1 MFKLEED
8 KEKIEFQR
16 KERNT
21 FAVFIMMC
29 LAVVASKVFFNY
41 AFSLDT
47 TKMNLANDLTVD
59 VEILTTLSMSGILLI
74 LLY

>member
-1 MFKLEED
+1 MFKLNEA
-8 KEKIEFQR
+8 KEKMKFQR
-16 KERNT
+16 KEIIT

-29 LAVVASKVFFNY
+29 LAVIASKVFFNY

-47 TKMNLANDLTVD
+47 TKMDLANEFTVD